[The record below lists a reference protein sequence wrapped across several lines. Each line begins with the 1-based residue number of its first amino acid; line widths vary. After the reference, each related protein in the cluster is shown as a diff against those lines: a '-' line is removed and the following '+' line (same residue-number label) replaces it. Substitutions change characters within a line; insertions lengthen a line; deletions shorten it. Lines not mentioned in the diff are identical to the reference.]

1 VNQLELNADQFTEDV
16 WQYVSEH
23 LDDPTLDSIGV
34 KRTVQD
40 SPDLASEPVTT
51 TIVLTLAPL
60 AAVAV
65 LRLIE
70 KWMEAERQRQQLEIV
85 LRGFAVSDEAGKAAA
100 SLAGKHAQVS
110 IKHGLP
116 TLPARKA

>member
-1 VNQLELNADQFTEDV
+1 
-16 WQYVSEH
+16 
-23 LDDPTLDSIGV
+23 
-34 KRTVQD
+34 VQD
-40 SPDLASEPVTT
+40 SPDLDSEPVTT
-51 TIVLTLAPL
+51 TIVLMLAPL

-110 IKHGLP
+110 IKYGLP
-116 TLPARKA
+116 TLPEIKA